1 MRNITVTGWSAS
13 KLPPLGW
20 RRDARLVYFASVRFD
35 EKARENL
42 EAASR
47 LLPTED
53 GLVDALT
60 NASASRAYYSAYLAV
75 ADSAQRRRRGFTDRD
90 GIYYRDDTLPDD
102 AFGWRLIDDD
112 QRDDLRWLR
121 DLRIKADHY
130 EDQVTLE
137 EASEALDVAGGLLDV
152 LLAGDI
158 Q

>member
-1 MRNITVTGWSAS
+1 M
-13 KLPPLGW
+13 
-20 RRDARLVYFASVRFD
+20 RFD

-90 GIYYRDDTLPDD
+90 GIYPEVSTAWRYRELAARMEEWTTSTRSDQRAYDPDD
-102 AFGWRLIDDD
+102 IASLT
-112 QRDDLRWLR
+112 
-121 DLRIKADHY
+121 
-130 EDQVTLE
+130 V
-137 EASEALDVAGGLLDV
+137 EAA
-152 LLAGDI
+152 
-158 Q
+158 